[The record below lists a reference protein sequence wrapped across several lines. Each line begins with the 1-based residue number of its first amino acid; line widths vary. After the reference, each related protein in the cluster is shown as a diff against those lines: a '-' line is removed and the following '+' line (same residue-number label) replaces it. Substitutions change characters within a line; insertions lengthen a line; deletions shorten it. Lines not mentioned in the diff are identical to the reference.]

1 MDVPRICIVVRR
13 IYLQTYK
20 TKPDGNA
27 NLGQPG
33 ILSKISLDNYSSLLH
48 SGLSLPLDAS
58 PRRSRTGTVVTLDR
72 LCLLEVGSEAGST
85 PSKLYHY
92 APENWGTS
100 NGRGPLREENLAL

>member
-58 PRRSRTGTVVTLDR
+58 PRRSKDGDR
-72 LCLLEVGSEAGST
+72 RNSRPSVSFGGGQRSWVDPIQIVPLCT
-85 PSKLYHY
+85 
-92 APENWGTS
+92 
-100 NGRGPLREENLAL
+100 